1 MRTQETMVQEDSV
14 GLEPEAMALK
24 PIPFPLHIPGNH
36 VLTSYRGGRSRS
48 RRMALTVQVQ
58 MSPGCGHGQKTVELV
73 RRVVD
78 EVAPE
83 ARIEAVTVATLDDA
97 ERLGFRG
104 SPTVLVDGTDI
115 EPGPPGG
122 GGLG

>member
-1 MRTQETMVQEDSV
+1 
-14 GLEPEAMALK
+14 MA
-24 PIPFPLHIPGNH
+24 I
-36 VLTSYRGGRSRS
+36 R
-48 RRMALTVQVQ
+48 VQVQ

-73 RRVVD
+73 RRVLD
-78 EVAPE
+78 ELAPD
-83 ARIEAVTVATLDDA
+83 AQIETVTVGSIEDA

-122 GGLG
+122 VGLG

>member
-1 MRTQETMVQEDSV
+1 
-14 GLEPEAMALK
+14 MA
-24 PIPFPLHIPGNH
+24 IH
-36 VLTSYRGGRSRS
+36 
-48 RRMALTVQVQ
+48 VQVQ

-73 RRVVD
+73 RRVLD
-78 EVAPE
+78 ELAPD
-83 ARIEAVTVATLDDA
+83 AQIETVTVATMDDA

-122 GGLG
+122 VGLG